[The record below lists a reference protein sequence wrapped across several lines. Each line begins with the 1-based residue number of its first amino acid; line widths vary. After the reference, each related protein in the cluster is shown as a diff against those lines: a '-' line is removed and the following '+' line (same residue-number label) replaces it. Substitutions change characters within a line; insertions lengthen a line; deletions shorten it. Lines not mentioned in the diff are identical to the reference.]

1 MSRMVVRGRRIVHNG
16 CSRCHAVPL
25 RPTGGAFMPETGKA
39 DELQRYLQQL
49 ESHDVTVRSDAAHA
63 LGKLGDE
70 SAVPA
75 LARALQDSDEYVRK
89 SAVVALR
96 RVSGPAAGEALRAA
110 LADRSEQVVL
120 QAVNGL
126 RDIRDRG
133 AVEPLIRVL
142 ARRERSL
149 QLAATEAL
157 MRIGPE
163 AVGPLLATCEDK
175 VLRRKIGA
183 QVMKILIEVGP
194 RAIEALLEAMEQ
206 ESQVIRATAISVLG
220 RVGDQ
225 RIVRP
230 LVDLFLRDPR
240 MQEAVVA
247 TLARLEERGILD
259 GEGPH
264 VDREVSPTRMVM
276 EALGGRPRTE
286 VIEQLRVALE
296 NPVPKVRRFA
306 LRALHAL
313 FGDGASDQFV
323 ASLEDEDIDVKR
335 LAIRILGKLRNKR
348 VIEPLVALVQR
359 EGGEHVEEAV
369 WNTLKVLTDLREFEQ
384 LRARVARER
393 TATRPAPRKA
403 RSLRDVSP
411 DWWREQD

>member
-1 MSRMVVRGRRIVHNG
+1 
-16 CSRCHAVPL
+16 
-25 RPTGGAFMPETGKA
+25 MPEAAKA
-39 DELQRYLQQL
+39 DELQHYLRQL

-70 SAVPA
+70 AAVPA

-96 RVSGPAAGEALRAA
+96 RISGPAAGEALRAA

-157 MRIGPE
+157 MRIGPD
-163 AVGPLLATCEDK
+163 AVVPLLATCEDK

-183 QVMKILIEVGP
+183 QVMKILVEVGP
-194 RAIEALLEAMEQ
+194 RAIEALLEAVEQ
-206 ESQVIRATAISVLG
+206 DSQIIRATAISILG

-230 LVDLFLRDPR
+230 LVDLFLRDQR

-247 TLARLEERGILD
+247 TLARLEERGVLD
-259 GEGPH
+259 GEGVQ
-264 VDREVSPTRMVM
+264 VDREVSPTRMVL
-276 EALGGRPRTE
+276 EAFGGRPRAE
-286 VIEQLRVALE
+286 VVEQLRVALE

-306 LRALHAL
+306 LRALYTL
-313 FGDGASDQFV
+313 FGDGAFDQFV
-323 ASLEDEDIDVKR
+323 ASLEDEDIEVKR
-335 LAIRILGKLRNKR
+335 LTIRILGKLRNKR

-369 WNTLKVLTDLREFEQ
+369 WNTLKVLTDLRGFEQ
-384 LRARVARER
+384 LRARVAKER
-393 TATRPAPRKA
+393 AGTRPTPRKA